1 MPYWLQFTIFAIIA
15 GLVQYIITYFKE
27 KGKNLATKED
37 IGEITKEIKSVES
50 QFINE
55 TEKLKNKLAILANAQ
70 TDITSMERQAIIE
83 VNKSLFM
90 WIDSVLNIPNVNNS
104 IQINNYIN
112 AQNQLYKN
120 VQQDE
125 IVLRLFVKSDNIH
138 NILHKIILAFLKI
151 QTEKQLKCHEIIKIN
166 NEIDD
171 IKPETPSKE
180 KREKLQRKIEERKTA
195 LENISEKVLEEYTT
209 IAPMINEFRE
219 KSKEQIYKILKPEH

>member
-50 QFINE
+50 QFINK

-104 IQINNYIN
+104 
-112 AQNQLYKN
+112 
-120 VQQDE
+120 
-125 IVLRLFVKSDNIH
+125 
-138 NILHKIILAFLKI
+138 
-151 QTEKQLKCHEIIKIN
+151 IKIN

>member
-37 IGEITKEIKSVES
+37 IGEITKEIKSDES

-55 TEKLKNKLAILANAQ
+55 TEQLKNKLAILANAQ

-151 QTEKQLKCHEIIKIN
+151 QAEKQLKCHEIIKIN
-166 NEIDD
+166 NE
-171 IKPETPSKE
+171 
-180 KREKLQRKIEERKTA
+180 LQRKIEERKTA